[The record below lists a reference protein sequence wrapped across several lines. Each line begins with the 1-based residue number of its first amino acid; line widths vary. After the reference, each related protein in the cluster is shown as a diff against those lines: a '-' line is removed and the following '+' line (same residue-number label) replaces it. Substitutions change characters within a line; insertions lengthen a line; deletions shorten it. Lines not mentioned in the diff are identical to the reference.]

1 MGTTAEAHTQV
12 INHLFG
18 SGLTLAAV
26 LSLPRLDAEA
36 AERVHSVVG
45 RLDAAIA
52 EIRQFALTAL
62 VAEISAQAQ
71 QKRPHVIRTQPM
83 NRPCVPRLRWFE
95 APTPIYF
102 VCA

>member
-1 MGTTAEAHTQV
+1 MSTTADAHTQV

-36 AERVHSVVG
+36 AERVHSVIG
-45 RLDAAIA
+45 QLDAAIA

-62 VAEISAQAQ
+62 VAEVSAQAQ
-71 QKRPHVIRTQPM
+71 KRPDVIRTQPM
-83 NRPCVPRLRWFE
+83 NRTCVPRLRWFE

-102 VCA
+102 ASA